1 MTSTL
6 PLENAI
12 TRPIFW
18 EIGSVGKL
26 LFYYLALV
34 GSIIFI
40 HGIRLRLNRYASGSE
55 DPTNRLDNL
64 PHRIF
69 YSLKFIARNTGQ
81 FDRDVYAGIMHTLIL
96 WGFLTLT
103 IGTTLLAIDIDLYR
117 KLTKKSFFVGDF
129 YLVYSFVMDALGFLL
144 VIGIVMVIYRRYFV
158 RTDRLHGKH
167 TSLED
172 DLFIFSLLYL
182 SVGGY
187 LLEGI
192 RILGQE
198 FPSFEKV
205 SFVGW
210 FIALSLSKIGISPLA
225 SQSIYPIFW
234 WAHVFIGGLFTVLIP
249 YAKPFHMFSS
259 LANVIARDELS
270 GIRLP
275 RIPENASPSD
285 IGPTNIEDFS
295 WKQLL
300 DHDAC
305 TKCGRCSSVCPATAS
320 GRDLDPRD
328 VILDL
333 KRYKDELDLGITEK
347 RPIIAD
353 GGSVVS
359 INSME
364 SCMSCLACVDACP
377 VGIEHV
383 TQFTEMN
390 RRLVESGQINE
401 NLQSIMTDIFT
412 HGNSFGASERKR
424 PEWVEDLPFSI
435 PDARDSKVQYLWY
448 VGDLPSY
455 DPRNQKIAKSLAH
468 IFHETGVSYGIL
480 YESERNDGNDIRR
493 IGEEGLY
500 EMLAETNI
508 ELFNQCDFETIVCT
522 DPHSYNTIK
531 NEYPQFG
538 FSANVRH
545 YTGVLEELV
554 NSGTLVIPNSL
565 NYSVTYHDPCHLGR
579 YNHEYEAPRQLIEK
593 TGCTL
598 YEMPRNRRSSFCCGG
613 GGGGIWMDFPDT
625 KKPSE
630 ERLREALEDTKKAA
644 EKFVVSCPQC
654 MTMYEDGRKTGGFE
668 NQLEIIDVAELVAE
682 AIITNNLTKV

>member
-1 MTSTL
+1 MTPIPS
-6 PLENAI
+6 EDII
-12 TRPIFW
+12 TRPVFW
-18 EIGSVGKL
+18 GIGSVGE
-26 LFYYLALV
+26 
-34 GSIIFI
+34 IIFYCLSI
-40 HGIRLRLNRYASGSE
+40 LTLIIFLNGIRLRLNRYASGRE

-64 PHRIF
+64 PHRIIH
-69 YSLKFIARNTGQ
+69 SIKFVARNTGQ
-81 FDRDVYAGIMHTLIL
+81 FDRDIYAGIMHTLIL

-103 IGTTLLAIDIDLYR
+103 IGTTILAVDMDLYR
-117 KLTKKSFFVGDF
+117 PLTKKSFFVGDF

-144 VIGIVMVIYRRYFV
+144 VIGLVMAIYRRYWV
-158 RTDRLHGKH
+158 KTQRLHGKH

-182 SVGGY
+182 CIGGY
-187 LLEGI
+187 LIEGV
-192 RILGQE
+192 RILGLS

-210 FIALSLSKIGISPLA
+210 FVALLLFKSGISPLT
-225 SQSIYPIFW
+225 SQSLYPLLW
-234 WAHVFIGGLFTVLIP
+234 WSHAIIALLFTATIP

-275 RIPENASPSD
+275 RIPENATPAE
-285 IGPTNIEDFS
+285 IGPTTIEDFS

-305 TKCGRCSSVCPATAS
+305 TKCGRCSAVCPAKAS

-333 KRYKDELDLGITEK
+333 KRYKDEIDSGAGLK
-347 RPIIAD
+347 RPIISD
-353 GGSVVS
+353 GGSVIS
-359 INSME
+359 IDSMN

-390 RRLVESGQINE
+390 RRLVESGQLNE
-401 NLQSIMTDIFT
+401 NLQPIMTDIFT
-412 HGNSFGASERKR
+412 HGNSFGLPERKR
-424 PEWVEDLPFSI
+424 PEWTKDLPFVI

-455 DPRNQKIAKSLAH
+455 DPRNQKIAKALAH
-468 IFHETGVSYGIL
+468 IFNEAGISYGIL
-480 YESERNDGNDIRR
+480 YDSEKNDGNDVRR
-493 IGEEGLY
+493 VGEEGLY

-508 ELFNQCDFETIVCT
+508 ELFNQCVFETIVCT

-538 FSANVRH
+538 FETNVRH
-545 YTGVLEELV
+545 YTSVLEDLV
-554 NSGTLVIPNSL
+554 NSGKLIIPPSL
-565 NYSVTYHDPCHLGR
+565 DYSVTYHDPCHLGR
-579 YNHEYEAPRQLIEK
+579 YNHEYESPRELIKK
-593 TGCTL
+593 TGCVL
-598 YEMPRNRRSSFCCGG
+598 HEMPRNRKSSFCCGG
-613 GGGGIWMDFPDT
+613 GGGGLWMDFPDT
-625 KKPSE
+625 QKPSE
-630 ERLREALEDTKKAA
+630 ERLREALEDTQKAA

-654 MTMYEDGRKTGGFE
+654 MVMYEDGRKTGGFE
-668 NQLEIIDVAELVAE
+668 DQIKIIDVAELIAE
-682 AIITNNLTKV
+682 AILTSNLTKA